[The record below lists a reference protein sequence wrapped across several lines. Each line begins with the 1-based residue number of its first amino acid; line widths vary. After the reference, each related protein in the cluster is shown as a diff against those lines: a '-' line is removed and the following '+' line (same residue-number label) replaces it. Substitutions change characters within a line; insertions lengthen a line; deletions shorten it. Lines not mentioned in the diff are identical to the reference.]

1 MRNKS
6 KVNLKGRVYQG
17 VPDVDALAKLLDLP
31 FEEKTARGLAHT
43 PAEIAQQPS
52 TWNSTFSIFQK
63 VRAGLAAFLT
73 EAGFDNPA
81 APKPT
86 VFLIGAGTSDYVG
99 RSLQHLLRRRWQ
111 CE

>member
-1 MRNKS
+1 MEF
-6 KVNLKGRVYQG
+6 
-17 VPDVDALAKLLDLP
+17 DVFYL
-31 FEEKTARGLAHT
+31 
-43 PAEIAQQPS
+43 S
-52 TWNSTFSIFQK
+52 K

-111 CE
+111 CEVIVVPSTSLLTHAEEWVVLGEKYLWISFSRSGDSPEGVSVIEKP